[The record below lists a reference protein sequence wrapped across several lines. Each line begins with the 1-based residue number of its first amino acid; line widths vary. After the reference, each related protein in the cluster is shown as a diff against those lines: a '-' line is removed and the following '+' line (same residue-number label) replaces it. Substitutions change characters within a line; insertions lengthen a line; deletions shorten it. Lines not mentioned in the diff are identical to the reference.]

1 MNRHVKPMAS
11 PFRSRKTS
19 FAMNQS
25 MVVLGFIVLML
36 AVPLQ
41 TEAVLAD
48 FLGRTTGDDTLIINI
63 LA

>member
-1 MNRHVKPMAS
+1 
-11 PFRSRKTS
+11 
-19 FAMNQS
+19 
-25 MVVLGFIVLML
+25 MVVLGFIVLMP

-48 FLGRTTGDDTLIINI
+48 FLGRTTGDDTFIINI

>member
-1 MNRHVKPMAS
+1 
-11 PFRSRKTS
+11 
-19 FAMNQS
+19 MNQS
-25 MVVLGFIVLML
+25 IVVLGFIVLMP
-36 AVPLQ
+36 AAPLQ